1 MDNKN
6 TLQERVVQTIN
17 RLNVVN
23 DALLKAE
30 SDSNVDS
37 AILMFA
43 EFVLRTCCLPCSD
56 LLFFSKLVGEAVM
69 LKGMSSSRLWEKI
82 IENEEDSKKIEGSF
96 KRMDEYTKD
105 FQVLVAI

>member
-1 MDNKN
+1 
-6 TLQERVVQTIN
+6 
-17 RLNVVN
+17 
-23 DALLKAE
+23 
-30 SDSNVDS
+30 
-37 AILMFA
+37 
-43 EFVLRTCCLPCSD
+43 
-56 LLFFSKLVGEAVM
+56 M